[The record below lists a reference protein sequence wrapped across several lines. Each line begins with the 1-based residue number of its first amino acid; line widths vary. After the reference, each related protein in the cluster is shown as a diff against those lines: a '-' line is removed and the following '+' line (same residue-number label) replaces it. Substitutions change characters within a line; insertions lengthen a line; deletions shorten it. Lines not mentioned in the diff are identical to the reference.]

1 MNAED
6 TPTVLI
12 FRVATSGLS
21 EEKHTILEICCILVE
36 IATLDVLETFS
47 GVVRHTPAA
56 VAGCYEG
63 HAALVQECLTSE
75 DATSMKA
82 KEGFLLAGPW
92 STAKAVC
99 GRDLDFHLKFLRKHM
114 PTFARSLPR
123 LQVELR
129 TQELLWRAR
138 GVPEFVPSMNRTM
151 RASDEAILNYEQ
163 LVHWTTGGK
172 GLS

>member
-1 MNAED
+1 MSAED
-6 TPTVLI
+6 TPTILI
-12 FRVATSGLS
+12 LDLATSGIS

-47 GVVRHTPAA
+47 GVVRHTPAE
-56 VAGCYEG
+56 VVGCYEG

-99 GRDLDFHLKFLRKHM
+99 NRNLDFDLKFLRKHM
-114 PTFARSLPR
+114 PTFCRALPK
-123 LQVELR
+123 LQIELR

-138 GVPEFVPSMNRTM
+138 GVPEFVPSMPRTM
-151 RASDEAILNYEQ
+151 RASDDAILAYEE
-163 LVHWTTGGK
+163 LTHWATGGK
-172 GLS
+172 GL